1 MCFTPGVL
9 TCVFDEGSLS
19 GEVADLE
26 GLAVKDKQFVADYK
40 LMAVVGG
47 GDETQRVDQ
56 GSNGALF
63 VFVSHVRDV
72 TLRESGSTG

>member
-47 GDETQRVDQ
+47 GTKR
-56 GSNGALF
+56 SAWIKAATALSLCLCPTF
-63 VFVSHVRDV
+63 GTS
-72 TLRESGSTG
+72 L